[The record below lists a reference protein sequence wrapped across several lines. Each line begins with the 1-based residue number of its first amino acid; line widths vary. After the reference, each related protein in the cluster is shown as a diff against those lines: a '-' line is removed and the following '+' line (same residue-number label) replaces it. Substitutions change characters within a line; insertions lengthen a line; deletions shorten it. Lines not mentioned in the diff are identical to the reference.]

1 MWLSIPCRL
10 PQLLRISC
18 LLWNITECDK
28 TTVWH
33 ERQFKIHILF
43 FLWIQWP
50 AISICARDVDWKG
63 GQSIR
68 ADGLKINATIQYSTA
83 EWAHEEIPQQHKKIS
98 QEYFPIALVLSYHWL
113 CWAYL
118 SLVFFSG
125 CIISLHVSDIPHKY
139 RTQEAHLC
147 LLLLKIWSLTN
158 APLLI
163 DTNIHINGD
172 QVDTPV
178 SSQACHLI
186 LLLDEDDCLSAG
198 ASCPPRGPL
207 DWRGLSESSVFVYYK
222 FLGRLQR
229 LK

>member
-68 ADGLKINATIQYSTA
+68 AGGLKINATIQYSTA
-83 EWAHEEIPQQHKKIS
+83 EWAHEEIPQQLGITRIFSNSSRIKLPLI
-98 QEYFPIALVLSYHWL
+98 VL
-113 CWAYL
+113 
-118 SLVFFSG
+118 
-125 CIISLHVSDIPHKY
+125 
-139 RTQEAHLC
+139 
-147 LLLLKIWSLTN
+147 
-158 APLLI
+158 
-163 DTNIHINGD
+163 
-172 QVDTPV
+172 
-178 SSQACHLI
+178 
-186 LLLDEDDCLSAG
+186 
-198 ASCPPRGPL
+198 
-207 DWRGLSESSVFVYYK
+207 GLSVPRVLLRLHHITTREWHSTQVPYPRSAPVPSSS
-222 FLGRLQR
+222 
-229 LK
+229 